1 MRVGIPREIKSDEY
15 RVATVP
21 SAVRAFTGAGHEILV
36 EHGAGLGSG
45 ITDAELQA
53 AGARL
58 CERAELFA
66 TSDMIMK
73 VKEPFLI
80 AGGDFS
86 GYDINVSVRGGGRI
100 GQAEAIKVAIASG
113 MAKINPSL
121 AAKFLA
127 YDRNLLVAD
136 PRRTEPHKPP
146 RSSKGA
152 RRHKQ
157 RSKR

>member
-1 MRVGIPREIKSDEY
+1 MAAKKTAERKEAAYAAPQNVWGTGKRKRAIARAYFRKGGGRLKVNSRSPEY
-15 RVATVP
+15 Y
-21 SAVRAFTGAGHEILV
+21 
-36 EHGAGLGSG
+36 LG
-45 ITDAELQA
+45 
-53 AGARL
+53 RL
-58 CERAELFA
+58 E
-66 TSDMIMK
+66 IMK